1 MIPVV
6 GGSNPLSHPTDS
18 TASAQPKRYCKK
30 QKARYNVRL
39 SFTGR

>member
-6 GGSNPLSHPTDS
+6 GGSNPLSHPTVS
-18 TASAQPKRYCKK
+18 TVPAQPKRYCNKK
-30 QKARYNVRL
+30 NARYNVRL